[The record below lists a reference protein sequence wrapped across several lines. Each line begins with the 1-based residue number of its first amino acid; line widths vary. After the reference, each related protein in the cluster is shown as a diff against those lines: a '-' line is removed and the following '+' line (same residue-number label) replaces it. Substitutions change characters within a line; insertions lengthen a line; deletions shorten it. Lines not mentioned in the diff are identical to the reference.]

1 MENDNAFTEI
11 LPSGQDK
18 APDRRR
24 TPRIAAMKLVKLG
37 HDDTEGLA
45 YCRDISDGG
54 MRVALA
60 TPLAP
65 GTEVEIALSPSARI
79 RARVVWARGWECGV
93 AFTRRIDSAA
103 LIGSIAVEARL
114 AQSSE
119 NPASARART
128 LTPPRPGPARAARG
142 TFRAGL
148 TITIVD
154 KTGSEEHAF
163 IGLRRPKSGVLP
175 QIGSQRRPAG

>member
-1 MENDNAFTEI
+1 MENNNNSLI
-11 LPSGQDK
+11 KVSLSRQDK

-24 TPRIAAMKLVKLG
+24 TPRIVAMKLVKLG
-37 HDDTEGLA
+37 HHDTEGLA

-54 MRVALA
+54 MRVTLA

-65 GTEVEIALSPSARI
+65 GTDVEIALSPGVRLC
-79 RARVVWARGWECGV
+79 ARVIWARGWECGV
-93 AFTRRIDSAA
+93 AFAHRIDSAA

-114 AQSSE
+114 TQSSE
-119 NPASARART
+119 IPASARPRT
-128 LTPPRPGPARAARG
+128 LSPPRPGGAPRG
-142 TFRAGL
+142 AFRAGL

-154 KTGSEEHAF
+154 KTGCEEHAF

-175 QIGSQRRPAG
+175 QIGPQRRPIG